1 MEIINE
7 EFKEDENDYEAGK
20 INIKI
25 SKTKK
30 DFENFD
36 IDKLLDFKEKG
47 RKINEYYGIYKIQ
60 MLIASGSGGGK
71 TTFAINNILNG
82 IIPSKIILLFCP
94 FETYTSGF
102 WYNIIHHL
110 DSLNEKYNLDLKLII
125 FDISRGNNF
134 TTFDDYMNY
143 GEGILYKGFPTLN
156 KLIEFRNNY
165 LKKSKDN
172 NSWLL
177 IFDDFVNN
185 FNSSNW
191 EEYYRY
197 VHNIS
202 RMNGNMMSLVQSITS
217 IPPQVRS
224 SYTIIVLFTNYLADS
239 VTKSLIKNCWVNN
252 LTSEQINEL
261 LRLTKMAKGDQKHI
275 PLILIGSTAPVEKNI
290 IYNNKFITF
299 EN

>member
-1 MEIINE
+1 MDIINE
-7 EFKEDENDYEAGK
+7 EYKEDENDYEAGK
-20 INIKI
+20 INIRI

-110 DSLNEKYNLDLKLII
+110 DGLNEKYNLDLKLII

-134 TTFDDYMNY
+134 TSFDDYMNY
-143 GEGILYKGFPTLN
+143 GEGVLYKGFPTLN
-156 KLIEFRNNY
+156 KLIEFRNSY

>member
-134 TTFDDYMNY
+134 TSFEDYMNY
-143 GEGILYKGFPTLN
+143 GEGVLYKGFPTLN
-156 KLIEFRNNY
+156 KLIEFRNSY